1 MADQEIKIR
10 FGKGFNGELIAKN
23 GTAAVGGTA
32 GTLAPY
38 DLLLGSL
45 AACLYST
52 FLDVVEKKRISF
64 DGADVT
70 VTGEKRKEIPTTL
83 KHVNVVIEARDVS
96 DEKGVLK
103 AAELATKYCSVYE
116 TISKVADIDLD
127 VKFIK
132 SF

>member
-1 MADQEIKIR
+1 MAVQEIKIK
-10 FGKGFNGELIAKN
+10 FGNGFNGELIAKN
-23 GTAAVGGTA
+23 GTVAVGGTE

-38 DLLLGSL
+38 DMLLGSL

-52 FLDVVEKKRISF
+52 FLDVVEKKRIVF

-70 VTGEKRKEIPTTL
+70 VTGEKRNEIPTTL
-83 KHVNVVIEARDVS
+83 KYVKVTIEVRDVS

-103 AAELATKYCSVYE
+103 AAGLATKYCSVYE
-116 TISKVADIDLD
+116 TISKVADIDLE

-132 SF
+132 